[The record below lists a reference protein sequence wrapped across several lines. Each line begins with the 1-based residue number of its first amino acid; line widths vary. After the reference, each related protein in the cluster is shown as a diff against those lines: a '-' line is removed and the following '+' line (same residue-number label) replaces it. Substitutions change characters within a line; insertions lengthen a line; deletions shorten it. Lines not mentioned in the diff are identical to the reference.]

1 MPSFLL
7 PALAVDV
14 LLNRYTSI
22 VVGTVTR
29 FREHQ
34 EMSFVQ
40 SGRKQQGRLRVERV
54 QYSSTSWFTVN
65 GQKTLIGKTSRR
77 FNELD
82 PETLQK
88 CAMGHYESFGAR
100 DFSFLE
106 YVTAFRGSNGI
117 QVVLRRSLHFGTP
130 ENRHYDTFFHFFKNE
145 LSTHNLRKD
154 PTNFHGKT
162 RSTGA

>member
-65 GQKTLIGKTSRR
+65 GQKTLIGNPSRR
-77 FNELD
+77 FKDLD
-82 PETLQK
+82 AE
-88 CAMGHYESFGAR
+88 
-100 DFSFLE
+100 
-106 YVTAFRGSNGI
+106 I
-117 QVVLRRSLHFGTP
+117 
-130 ENRHYDTFFHFFKNE
+130 
-145 LSTHNLRKD
+145 
-154 PTNFHGKT
+154 
-162 RSTGA
+162 